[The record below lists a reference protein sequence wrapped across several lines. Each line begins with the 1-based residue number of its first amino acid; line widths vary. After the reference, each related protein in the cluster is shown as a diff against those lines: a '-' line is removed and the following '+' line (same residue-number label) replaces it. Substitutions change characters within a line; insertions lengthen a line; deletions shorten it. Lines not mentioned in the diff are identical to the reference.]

1 MTTLV
6 LDSGPFIAIDRS
18 DRDVVAMLAAARGA
32 EIGLRTSANV
42 VAQVWR
48 DPHGRQ
54 ARLAA
59 LLKAVDICDVDAD
72 TGRAA
77 GVLLTESGTVDA
89 VDATV
94 ALLVAPGDQLL
105 TSDPDDLGRLLE
117 ARGVRA
123 TVVAC

>member
-1 MTTLV
+1 MTALV

-18 DRDVVAMLAAARGA
+18 DRNVVAMLAAARRAG
-32 EIGLRTSANV
+32 ISLRTSANI

-48 DPHGRQ
+48 EPHGRQ

-59 LLKAVDICDVDAD
+59 LLKAVDVCDVDAD
-72 TGRAA
+72 AARAA
-77 GVLLTESGTVDA
+77 GVLLAESGAVDV

-117 ARGVRA
+117 ARSVRA